1 MPRVFNVSSF
11 IFASYLV
18 TLSSSFAATRS
29 RLKYALS
36 TSPSNKGY
44 FFQSTYGS
52 FALLKGSTADN
63 DNNYSDRS
71 DDVKSAGIPSLP
83 PIGQSSFTGETS
95 SKKSGTIRLDGT
107 SQAVGNVGSDKFELQ
122 YTCKVCETRNSH
134 KVSRLA
140 YRQGVVIT
148 VCKGCMNK
156 HLIADNLGWMQYVG
170 GFDGNSNIED
180 YMNDIGRGDEVN
192 RVSQEVFELEKL
204 VHSDADDNLS
214 SSSLDETENNSF
226 E

>member
-1 MPRVFNVSSF
+1 VDEERDCCSIELTTDDEFFPVFVCW
-11 IFASYLV
+11 LV
-18 TLSSSFAATRS
+18 
-29 RLKYALS
+29 K
-36 TSPSNKGY
+36 
-44 FFQSTYGS
+44 
-52 FALLKGSTADN
+52 
-63 DNNYSDRS
+63 
-71 DDVKSAGIPSLP
+71 
-83 PIGQSSFTGETS
+83 
-95 SKKSGTIRLDGT
+95 
-107 SQAVGNVGSDKFELQ
+107 
-122 YTCKVCETRNSH
+122 
-134 KVSRLA
+134 A